1 MDRLGAMS
9 VFVTVVE
16 AGSLSAAGRKLGMP
30 VTTVSRKIA
39 ELEAHIKTRLLIR
52 STRFL
57 ALTPAGAS
65 YLSACRRIRESV
77 DEAERTATGEYSAP
91 TGDLIIAAP
100 IVFGRLHVVPIVAEF
115 LKTYP
120 DVDVQ
125 LMLDDH
131 PLNPVEN
138 RIDVAIRVGEL
149 PDSSLIAARVGL
161 IRNVLCASP
170 KYLKEHGS
178 PKTPHEIV
186 DHDCINFT
194 FAALMAP
201 DVWTFR
207 AGKSE
212 MSLRI
217 HSRFAVNTAEAAID
231 AAIAGAGITRVLSY
245 QVKRAIQTGALISVL
260 TKFEPPPMPINVIY
274 AGQNLLPLKLRAF
287 LDFATPRLRNTL
299 K

>member
-1 MDRLGAMS
+1 MS

-39 ELEAHIKTRLLIR
+39 ELEAHIKTQLLIR
-52 STRFL
+52 STRIL
-57 ALTPAGAS
+57 VLTPAGVS
-65 YLSACRRIRESV
+65 YLSACRRIMESV

-131 PLNPVEN
+131 PLNLVEN

-149 PDSSLIAARVGL
+149 PDSRLIAARVGL
-161 IRNVLCASP
+161 IRNVVCASP

-178 PKTPHEIV
+178 PKTPQELV

-194 FAALMAP
+194 FAALMAS

-212 MSLRI
+212 MSLRT
-217 HSRFAVNTAEAAID
+217 HSRFVVNTAEAAID
-231 AAIAGAGITRVLSY
+231 AAIAGVGITRVLSY
-245 QVKRAIQTGALISVL
+245 QVKRAIQTGALTSVL
-260 TKFEPPPMPINVIY
+260 TKFEPAPMPINVIY
-274 AGQNLLPLKLRAF
+274 ASQSLLPLKLRAF
-287 LDFATPRLRNTL
+287 LDFATPRLRKTL